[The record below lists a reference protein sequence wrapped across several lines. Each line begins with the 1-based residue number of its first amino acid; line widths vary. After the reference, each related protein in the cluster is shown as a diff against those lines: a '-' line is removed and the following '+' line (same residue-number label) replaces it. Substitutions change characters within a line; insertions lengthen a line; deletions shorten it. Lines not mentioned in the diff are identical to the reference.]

1 MKHGLAVLRV
11 AAVVLSLFA
20 TNGIAAAN
28 VVKTV
33 DGSLR
38 GGADKGVFA
47 YLGIPYAAPP
57 TGANRWRAPQP
68 PAKWMNERSATRYA
82 ASCIQ
87 TLMPDGFAAWTPE
100 FMTPSPVSE
109 DCLYLNVWTPAK
121 PGGRKLPVLF
131 WIHGGGFAFWS
142 GSVPV
147 YNGAALA
154 KKGVVVVTI
163 NYRLGALGLMA
174 HPELTRESGIGAS
187 GNYALMDMVAAL
199 KWVHANIAAFGGDSS
214 QVTVAGQSA
223 GARSIHNLIAS
234 PLGKGLFVRAIAES
248 GSGLGGEEMSLADA
262 EKVGQQVADA
272 HHVRS
277 LAELRAL
284 PAEVFAA
291 PSPGSP
297 PPPGPPLR
305 FAPVIDRFVL
315 FPEGRMFSD
324 IPVLTG
330 VNADEGSSTS
340 ANYGQPDK
348 QALNAKLARMYGANA
363 SQFQAIYTAG
373 SDAEAGEQAKQLS
386 RDRGVASMY
395 LWAQDRMK
403 RSRLPIFGYY
413 FTRALPGPEA
423 AKYGTFHA
431 SEIAY
436 AFDNLQM
443 ADRPY
448 TQEDREIAD
457 KISSYWVNFT
467 KTGNPNGKG
476 LAKWPAL
483 NRTGEVMVLGDQ
495 FGSRPA
501 LPAAKLKAYEEFVA
515 KGGRLG
521 LF

>member
-1 MKHGLAVLRV
+1 MNPGLAVIRV

-20 TNGIAAAN
+20 AFGIASAN
-28 VVKTV
+28 VVKTL

-38 GGADKGVFA
+38 GRADKGVFA

-68 PAKWMNERSATRYA
+68 PAKWISERSATRFS

-87 TLMPDGFAAWTPE
+87 TLMPHGFAAWTPE
-100 FMTPSPVSE
+100 FMTPPPVSE

-121 PGGRKLPVLF
+121 SGGRKLPVLF

-154 KKGVVVVTI
+154 RKGVVVVTI

-174 HPELTRESGIGAS
+174 HPELTRESGVGAS
-187 GNYALMDMVAAL
+187 GNYALLDMVAAL
-199 KWVHANIAAFGGDSS
+199 TWVHANISAFGGDPS

-234 PLGKGLFVRAIAES
+234 PLGKGLFIRAIAES

-297 PPPGPPLR
+297 PPAGPPLR
-305 FAPVIDRFVL
+305 FAPVIDRLVL
-315 FPEGRMFSD
+315 FREGDVISD
-324 IPVLTG
+324 VPVLAG
-330 VNADEGSSTS
+330 VNADEGSSTT
-340 ANYGQPDK
+340 ANYGQPSR
-348 QALNAKLARMYGANA
+348 QALDARLERVYGANA
-363 SQFQAIYTAG
+363 SPFKAIYTSA
-373 SDAEAGEQAKQLS
+373 SDAEAGEQAKQLG
-386 RDRGVASMY
+386 RDRGIASMY
-395 LWAQDRMK
+395 FWAQDRVK
-403 RSRLPIFGYY
+403 HSRSPIFGYY
-413 FTRALPGPEA
+413 FAHALPGAEA
-423 AKYGTFHA
+423 VKYGTFHA
-431 SEIAY
+431 SEIAF
-436 AFDNLQM
+436 AFDNLDM

-448 TQEDREIAD
+448 AQRDREIAD
-457 KISSYWVNFT
+457 KMSSYWVNFT
-467 KTGNPNGKG
+467 RTGNPNGKG

-501 LPAAKLKAYEEFVA
+501 LPAAKLKAYKEFVE